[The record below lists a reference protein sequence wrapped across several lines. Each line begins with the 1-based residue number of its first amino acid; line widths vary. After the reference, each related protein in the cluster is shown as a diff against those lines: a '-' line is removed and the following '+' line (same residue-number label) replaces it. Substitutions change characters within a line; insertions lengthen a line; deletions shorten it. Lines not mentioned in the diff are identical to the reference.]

1 MKIATILI
9 ITGFIM
15 YPIVGLSQTS
25 ETLVSPTQS
34 ATTTAA
40 QQSADVFPPKTVETS
55 ARCGVN
61 SYKFYN
67 ECGAGL
73 YLYKNIYAQCF
84 DGFEVTLGGETSCET
99 YETWTQSANDACANH
114 CDVPQSLQKPIM
126 PVIPETAV
134 PAPTPEST
142 TPTTTTFG
150 GNTGGGGG
158 AISTTPI
165 TPTITPQTTAV
176 SPPQTKCGVNSSAV
190 FNECGAGV
198 YKNVF
203 AQCYDG
209 FEVTLGE
216 TTSCKPAE
224 LWNQYAKEACVNHC
238 SNGNGSGV
246 VSEPLPQPTVQ
257 APVIH
262 AGDDVGG
269 GNRSTPL
276 IPLPPMS
283 EQKWISVCYMSDK
296 LMQQYNELILE
307 LQKVSSDKIKAE
319 EIIRQ
324 IVALKQYIE
333 AQEKACATDPQA
345 AWQVAA
351 PPTVSENK
359 PVAVSIDRCNEVAQ
373 WETKIIY
380 YKKLSGLGDA
390 DLKKE
395 GFSREEIEKIT
406 QELSSGIEKIRVQ
419 CSGQEKAPA
428 ITGSAAITEA
438 VKPVVTESGQEI
450 SVYYKARIEKAV
462 SVKGEEKQIEELKTL
477 RDEIDGLISNLIKSR
492 KELEVSELNTLVKE
506 VKISRG
512 EIKADDITVKTT
524 EKKMLINVGDR
535 PVSIE
540 PTESRVLIRDKGLE
554 VNASEV
560 MIKENV
566 LSVGGADVKMSASEV
581 TEKLGLVPTTI
592 ELREEDAKA
601 VYNMTIE
608 ERRKLFGFIPF
619 NSQKTITVDADDGN
633 TLSEQLPWYNFLTTK

>member
-1 MKIATILI
+1 MKKYFIIFNNMKIATILI
-9 ITGFIM
+9 IMGFIM

-34 ATTTAA
+34 ATTTKA
-40 QQSADVFPPKTVETS
+40 QQSADVFPPKEIETPT
-55 ARCGVN
+55 RCGVY

-73 YLYKNIYAQCF
+73 YKNVFAQCH
-84 DGFEVTLGGETSCET
+84 DGFEVTLGEGTLCKS
-99 YETWTQSANDACANH
+99 YEVWTKSADDACANH
-114 CDVPQSLQKPIM
+114 CSNSDASQSLQKPLM

-134 PAPTPEST
+134 TAPAQEPK
-142 TPTTTTFG
+142 PTTV
-150 GNTGGGGG
+150 
-158 AISTTPI
+158 
-165 TPTITPQTTAV
+165 V
-176 SPPQTKCGVNSSAV
+176 SPPTTAATSLSIKCGVNSSAV
-190 FNECGAGV
+190 SNECGVGV

-209 FEVTLGE
+209 FEVILGE

-246 VSEPLPQPTVQ
+246 VLKPLPQFTVS
-257 APVIH
+257 APVIY

-276 IPLPPMS
+276 IPLTPMPVVR
-283 EQKWISVCYMSDK
+283 EWVSVCYMSDK
-296 LMQQYNELILE
+296 LMQQYDELILE
-307 LQKVSSDKIKAE
+307 LQKVSSDKMKAE
-319 EIIRQ
+319 EITRQ

-333 AQEKACATDPQA
+333 AQKKACAADPQT
-345 AWQVAA
+345 AWQVVA
-351 PPTVSENK
+351 PPKESENK

-373 WETKIIY
+373 WETKIVY
-380 YKKLSGLGDA
+380 YKKLSGLSDV

-395 GFSREEIEKIT
+395 GFSREEIEKIL
-406 QELSSGIEKIRVQ
+406 QELSLGIEKVKTQ
-419 CSGQEKAPA
+419 CGSQEKTPMMPKVTA
-428 ITGSAAITEA
+428 ITGSASITET
-438 VKPVVTESGQEI
+438 VKPVVAESGQEI
-450 SVYYKARIEKAV
+450 SVYYKARIEKVV

-492 KELEVSELNTLVKE
+492 KELEVSELSTLVKE
-506 VKISRG
+506 VKVSRG
-512 EIKADDITVKTT
+512 EIKADDISVKTT
-524 EKKMLINVGDR
+524 EKKMLVSIGDR
-535 PVSIE
+535 PVSVE
-540 PTESRVLIRDKGLE
+540 PTESQVLIRDKGLE
-554 VNASEV
+554 VNVSEV

-592 ELREEDAKA
+592 ELKKEDAKA
-601 VYNMTIE
+601 VYNMIIK

-619 NSQKTITVDADDGN
+619 NSQKTIIADAGNGN
-633 TLSEQLPWYNFLTTK
+633 TLSERLPWYNFLTTK